1 MSARGAAAIAAA
13 VVAGLAGPAAAAAAA
28 DAVSA
33 RGETAT
39 AARSLAGTGPA
50 SLASHSTAVTGPAA
64 APYVTGEVVIRRE
77 SGATKVV
84 KISSR
89 ASVPTEA
96 RRLTARP
103 GVASATPN
111 YIASATA
118 HVPDDPGRAGTIG
131 GWRNDQ
137 WSFLAGPGGIDAS
150 GAWSTLG
157 SSAAAPGAGTA
168 VAVLDSGVAYRRHGA
183 GFRADPD
190 LAGTSFL
197 HPRDFVDRDR
207 LPLDENG
214 HGTHVASTI
223 AETTDNDMG
232 LTGVAYGA
240 QVIPV
245 RVLDAS
251 LHGSA
256 TQIARGIRFAAKHG
270 AKVINLSLAF
280 GPAVTRCAQ
289 ISVVCRA
296 IRSAAKHGALV
307 IAAAGNSAAPS
318 PAMPAAAPK
327 VLSIAAATER
337 GCLASYSNRRA
348 ALVAPGGGAD
358 AAIPGDESC
367 DPSAATGAGITQYS
381 LDPGAAASGA
391 YGSFSYVD
399 LEGTSQAAAEAS
411 AAAAV
416 VIASGV
422 PLPRAAPLG
431 VAARLACTATPTGH
445 RGYYGRHGRI
455 DLARAVDPSVGC

>member
-1 MSARGAAAIAAA
+1 MCLGGMSARGAAAIAAA

-28 DAVSA
+28 DAA
-33 RGETAT
+33 PDRGHMTD
-39 AARSLAGTGPA
+39 PA
-50 SLASHSTAVTGPAA
+50 PPSDSITLSGQAA
-64 APYVTGEVVIRRE
+64 APYVTGEVVIHRGRGGTRVE
-77 SGATKVV
+77 TIRPG
-84 KISSR
+84 
-89 ASVPTEA
+89 ASVPGAA
-96 RRLTARP
+96 RALSARP
-103 GVASATPN
+103 GVAYATPN
-111 YIASATA
+111 YVASAA
-118 HVPDDPGRAGTIG
+118 AYVPDDPGRAGTTG

-150 GAWSTLG
+150 GAWSTLE
-157 SSAAAPGAGTA
+157 SMAAAPGAGTA
-168 VAVLDSGVAYRRHGA
+168 VAVLDSGVAYRRHGS

-197 HPRDFVDRDR
+197 HPRDFVDGDR

-214 HGTHVASTI
+214 HGTHVTSTI
-223 AETTDNDMG
+223 AESTDNDMG

-270 AKVINLSLAF
+270 AKLINLSLAF

-296 IRSAAKHGALV
+296 IRSATKHGALV
-307 IAAAGNSAAPS
+307 VAAAGNSAGKS

-327 VLSIAAATER
+327 VLSVGASTER

-348 ALVAPGGGAD
+348 TLVAPGGGAD
-358 AAIPGDESC
+358 AAIPGDASC
-367 DPSAATGAGITQYS
+367 DPSAASAPGITQFS

-391 YGSFSYVD
+391 YDSFSYVD

-422 PLPRAAPLG
+422 PLPSAGPLG
-431 VAARLACTATPTGH
+431 VAKRLACTATPAGH
-445 RGYYGRHGRI
+445 PRHYGRYGRI
-455 DLARAVDPSVGC
+455 DLARAVDPSVSC